1 MSMPVARRQL
11 LVFSAACL
19 VIFSYLLV
27 SLFYTLPSN
36 ALSSRHSKGARQ
48 YFNTVTPQV
57 WAFFTK
63 NPEGI
68 QIGFY
73 GLKEGKGENLLRT
86 PQGNPSNLF
95 GLERSQRA
103 QGPEVSYLEAAVP
116 NWIECS
122 GTLERCLPRAAETP
136 AAKLENRSPV
146 QTLCGDSFITQES
159 VVPWSYRDLVKYDRR
174 ITKIAHLDVSCP

>member
-1 MSMPVARRQL
+1 MFPGYVRGGRPGLHQGRSARGQAEGALVPVG
-11 LVFSAACL
+11 VISCVPACL
-19 VIFSYLLV
+19 LSWLCAWVRCRCFRPAG
-27 SLFYTLPSN
+27 SLFSLAP
-36 ALSSRHSKGARQ
+36 H
-48 YFNTVTPQV
+48 
-57 WAFFTK
+57 
-63 NPEGI
+63 
-68 QIGFY
+68 
-73 GLKEGKGENLLRT
+73 
-86 PQGNPSNLF
+86 SNLF

-103 QGPEVSYLEAAVP
+103 QGPEVAYLEAAVP